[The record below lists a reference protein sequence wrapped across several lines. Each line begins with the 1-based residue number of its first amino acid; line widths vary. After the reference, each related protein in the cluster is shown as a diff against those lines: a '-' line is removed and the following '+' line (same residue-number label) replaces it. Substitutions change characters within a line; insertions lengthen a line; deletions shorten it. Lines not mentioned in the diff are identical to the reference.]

1 MTAPEPSPP
10 EPTKGMTPSEYVDL
24 ADRELAAGNHRHAAG
39 LLWKAT
45 EAIFINLAKE
55 RGIDHSDPD
64 LIDVAKALEADGSVP
79 RFHYRS
85 RLVCGKLMRDHAEM
99 DVLEDYELESA
110 FHVARQFIVE
120 HHGEPE

>member
-1 MTAPEPSPP
+1 MTAPEPAPP
-10 EPTKGMTPSEYVDL
+10 EPAKGRTPLEYMDL
-24 ADRELAAGNHRHAAG
+24 ADRELAAGNHRHAAA

-45 EAIFINLAKE
+45 EAIFIDLAKE
-55 RGIDHSDPD
+55 RGIGHSDPD

-79 RFHYRS
+79 KLHYRS

-110 FHVARQFIVE
+110 FQVARQFIVE